1 MWTSVSPWVTVDER
15 DGGSMRSVDGSR
27 ASTSAAAPAPLQKK
41 PSSSSSLLRGFSQLL
56 SLESDYYA
64 TAEVPPTEEEQE
76 SERRA
81 MRCVEACRV
90 DEVFA
95 DSKFLEAESLLHM
108 VRALTWAAGPA
119 GAAGA
124 GAAISE
130 NGGGGSAM
138 DGAVSAEDEDTALFC
153 LDILIAVTLRNRDRI
168 RLLLPH
174 VYG

>member
-1 MWTSVSPWVTVDER
+1 
-15 DGGSMRSVDGSR
+15 
-27 ASTSAAAPAPLQKK
+27 
-41 PSSSSSLLRGFSQLL
+41 
-56 SLESDYYA
+56 
-64 TAEVPPTEEEQE
+64 
-76 SERRA
+76 

-124 GAAISE
+124 GAAITE

-138 DGAVSAEDEDTALFC
+138 DGAVSAEDEVGLTHTFATSSNTCTYIDFK
-153 LDILIAVTLRNRDRI
+153 
-168 RLLLPH
+168 
-174 VYG
+174 